1 MKSVLVLYVS
11 RRGHTARVA
20 RKICESVTSSG
31 GRAEMI
37 EVREA
42 VHEGV
47 DWSRYEV
54 VAVGGAPVM
63 PYGNPQQPEQA
74 PAE

>member
-20 RKICESVTSSG
+20 RTICESIAASG
-31 GRAEMI
+31 GWAEMM

-42 VHEGV
+42 VHEGGGGP
-47 DWSRYEV
+47 DTTWSRSE
-54 VAVGGAPVM
+54 PR
-63 PYGNPQQPEQA
+63 
-74 PAE
+74 